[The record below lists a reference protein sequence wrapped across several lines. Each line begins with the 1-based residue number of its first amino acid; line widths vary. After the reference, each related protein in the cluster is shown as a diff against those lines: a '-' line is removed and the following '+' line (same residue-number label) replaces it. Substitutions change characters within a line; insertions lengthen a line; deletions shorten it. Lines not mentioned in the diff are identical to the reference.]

1 MCKFLDDKLVMEKLE
16 TIRMTFKSSIMKL
29 ENNVSTDRFR
39 LALDLP
45 RAEFFAVVKARNGDK
60 EVLGTLQRGTYH
72 LQECD
77 KVVL

>member
-1 MCKFLDDKLVMEKLE
+1 MKRVQLCQYFQESRLAYGMCTFLDDKLVMEKLE

-45 RAEFFAVVKARNGDK
+45 RAEFFAVGKARNGD
-60 EVLGTLQRGTYH
+60 
-72 LQECD
+72 
-77 KVVL
+77 